1 MRVCP
6 TIMTRSIISGVLL
19 AWREIMRGKEGRQQ
33 RNAENLVLGWG
44 LIALLFR
51 RGAILGSFR
60 KEISPLVNF
69 IELRGRV
76 DAEPALA
83 SGDGGYPGEHLDPRR
98 HRHRHARR

>member
-1 MRVCP
+1 
-6 TIMTRSIISGVLL
+6 MTRSIISGVLL

-60 KEISPLVNF
+60 KEICPQANF
-69 IELRGRV
+69 IELRGVFIHVIQWGSPMVR
-76 DAEPALA
+76 
-83 SGDGGYPGEHLDPRR
+83 SGCAQNL
-98 HRHRHARR
+98 